1 MKRSIPHNVKK
12 RWGMPSFSLSRKII
26 GSFVIVAMLVLL
38 TSGLSYYFL
47 NKVNNGYVTLIN
59 KNIAILQLTSE
70 IQYLAQLQASLLSE
84 YYVDPSSGKEQAI
97 VEANTKL
104 SGLIEEVMMKDQSK
118 ENKIFYDSMVSTNM
132 TLQTLVEDI
141 VANGNKDLEK
151 AKLLLQRS
159 VPMTQS
165 LSKLIT
171 KIQSKE
177 KFVVDIKKT
186 ENEETIRQTIQT
198 LIWASIIALVVALAI
213 GILLSRMIVR
223 PMRAVVKAAGR
234 IAACDLTVD
243 DIQVR
248 NRDEISELA
257 IAFNQMKGNLHL
269 IISEVNGHADQVVF
283 ASKGLSSHSES
294 LGESSEQIAT
304 ITQDISL
311 GSESQLQSVN
321 KGVMVIEEM
330 NRLVEQ
336 ISSVT
341 VLTNMKSTHA
351 LAAATDGNES
361 IESAVT
367 QMNAIDLNMK
377 GLAES
382 VQRLDVRS
390 TQIVQANEM
399 ISDIARQT
407 NLLALNASIEAA
419 RAGESGKGF
428 AVVAHEVRKLSQKT
442 SDSAAD
448 IARLILSIQNETTA
462 VVHSTEAGSKEAGK
476 GIIVMN
482 EAGRAFKRIQE
493 AVKEVAQQIETISI
507 QSEQIAQRSLT
518 AVDAIRSID
527 LVAQQT
533 ASGTRDVSANVEEQ
547 FASMEEIISS
557 SHVLNHLAGQLQSL
571 IGKFRV

>member
-1 MKRSIPHNVKK
+1 
-12 RWGMPSFSLSRKII
+12 
-26 GSFVIVAMLVLL
+26 
-38 TSGLSYYFL
+38 
-47 NKVNNGYVTLIN
+47 
-59 KNIAILQLTSE
+59 
-70 IQYLAQLQASLLSE
+70 
-84 YYVDPSSGKEQAI
+84 
-97 VEANTKL
+97 
-104 SGLIEEVMMKDQSK
+104 
-118 ENKIFYDSMVSTNM
+118 
-132 TLQTLVEDI
+132 
-141 VANGNKDLEK
+141 
-151 AKLLLQRS
+151 
-159 VPMTQS
+159 
-165 LSKLIT
+165 
-171 KIQSKE
+171 
-177 KFVVDIKKT
+177 
-186 ENEETIRQTIQT
+186 
-198 LIWASIIALVVALAI
+198 
-213 GILLSRMIVR
+213 
-223 PMRAVVKAAGR
+223 
-234 IAACDLTVD
+234 
-243 DIQVR
+243 
-248 NRDEISELA
+248 
-257 IAFNQMKGNLHL
+257 
-269 IISEVNGHADQVVF
+269 
-283 ASKGLSSHSES
+283 
-294 LGESSEQIAT
+294 LGETSEQITT